1 MQFTE
6 EEENAII
13 KSRLHLEKLDEI
25 LENNPNISADD
36 FYNEFYEKLGVVY
49 SHHTELGNGMQFYRA
64 RVEDEHI
71 TFQNV
76 TDIST
81 FSYIPFSLCNQDFPP
96 IQRLNKK
103 GQSIYYAS
111 VSPETNYYEIKKNLK
126 PGAGIYLSMWRIKEG
141 ANINCYNLLLPKN
154 VYFGAEKNDEM
165 VLNDQIANSILG
177 DYIRTIG
184 EKCLTEKYD
193 DDRKYY
199 IPSLFANH
207 VYNYM
212 KDGKPLYDGILYP
225 SAMVGNGKV
234 YYTNV
239 ALTPKCVDNKLDPV
253 WVIKGILHEDM
264 KTITPK
270 FYGIVKDSQIGWHRI
285 DNFIDTSTF
294 EIIGIFN
301 KTEEFIFNEI
311 AKTEKEKKQIQ
322 EFTSSLLKGLGESLL
337 KKISSDLD
345 NDVLKINFEHI
356 TKILLGKVQSKLTCN
371 LELKDGVFNIYN
383 IIIKGK
389 HIKSGGIIVRCTI
402 NSELVPISSAEV
414 CKSE

>member
-1 MQFTE
+1 
-6 EEENAII
+6 
-13 KSRLHLEKLDEI
+13 
-25 LENNPNISADD
+25 
-36 FYNEFYEKLGVVY
+36 
-49 SHHTELGNGMQFYRA
+49 
-64 RVEDEHI
+64 
-71 TFQNV
+71 
-76 TDIST
+76 
-81 FSYIPFSLCNQDFPP
+81 
-96 IQRLNKK
+96 
-103 GQSIYYAS
+103 
-111 VSPETNYYEIKKNLK
+111 
-126 PGAGIYLSMWRIKEG
+126 
-141 ANINCYNLLLPKN
+141 
-154 VYFGAEKNDEM
+154 
-165 VLNDQIANSILG
+165 
-177 DYIRTIG
+177 
-184 EKCLTEKYD
+184 
-193 DDRKYY
+193 
-199 IPSLFANH
+199 
-207 VYNYM
+207 M

-356 TKILLGKVQSKLTCN
+356 TKILLGKVQSTLTCN